1 MCLGFDMEANKEA
14 NTSDSK
20 KSVTLIKCLMVAE
33 LCVSMCKMYYKILLY
48 KVDILRYFSRN
59 RRIIHIIAIMV
70 SVCIAKLLLL
80 CYIYSVLLVLSGF
93 LGCVLSYLIAES
105 FSFIAGRAC
114 YCLNSSNCSINNFL
128 YFLTDLAIKFF

>member
-48 KVDILRYFSRN
+48 KVDI
-59 RRIIHIIAIMV
+59 
-70 SVCIAKLLLL
+70 
-80 CYIYSVLLVLSGF
+80 
-93 LGCVLSYLIAES
+93 
-105 FSFIAGRAC
+105 
-114 YCLNSSNCSINNFL
+114 
-128 YFLTDLAIKFF
+128 